1 MNIAHARD
9 NAHMIALAVG
19 NPAAYG
25 EIFNCVR
32 DKGVTLDGLVDMC
45 AAAAGVKPTTIH
57 YGACACVC
65 VCVCVCVYVCVCVCV
80 APYRIPRLCRREP
93 SEGKRGDAVE
103 KIRQG

>member
-1 MNIAHARD
+1 MTQIVNIAHARD

-57 YGACACVC
+57 YGACVW
-65 VCVCVCVYVCVCVCV
+65 
-80 APYRIPRLCRREP
+80 PLYRIPHLCRESNEVPANR
-93 SEGKRGDAVE
+93 RGRNG
-103 KIRQG
+103 I